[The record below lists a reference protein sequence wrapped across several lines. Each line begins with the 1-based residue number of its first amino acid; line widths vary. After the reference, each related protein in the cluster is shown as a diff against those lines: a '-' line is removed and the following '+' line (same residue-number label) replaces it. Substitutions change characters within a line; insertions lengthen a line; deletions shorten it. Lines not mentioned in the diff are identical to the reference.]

1 MNAPAEILEKIKKL
15 LRLAR
20 SSNPHEAALAM
31 EKALALAAEH
41 RVAVDQ
47 LDPDHQADRVTH
59 RDHEDLLSK
68 LPHEHQFAARILQ
81 RFFRVR
87 CIIRGKWHSPATR
100 WRPVKRQ
107 YLTVVGT
114 TSDAEIALYVL
125 GFLVHHFRFCW
136 RKHRG
141 RCRNRPSFMH
151 GMFLGLYSKLSEA
164 EPKAPEATVTN
175 RALVVSFDAYVAQHI
190 GKTED
195 VKMADPTAAAAV
207 NAGWVQGR
215 KTEILG
221 GLKPSS
227 STLSLT

>member
-1 MNAPAEILEKIKKL
+1 
-15 LRLAR
+15 
-20 SSNPHEAALAM
+20 M

-59 RDHEDLLSK
+59 RDHEDLLAK

-87 CIIRGKWHSPATR
+87 CIIRNR
-100 WRPVKRQ
+100 WYYPPGTSISRGVHRH

-114 TSDAEIALYVL
+114 SSDAEIALYVL

-136 RKHRG
+136 RKFRG
-141 RCRNRPSFMH
+141 RCRNRHAFMH
-151 GMFLGLYSKLSEA
+151 GMFLGLWSKLSEA
-164 EPKAPEATVTN
+164 EPKAAVTEESST
-175 RALVVSFDAYVAQHI
+175 ALTTSFNAYIAEHI
-190 GKTED
+190 GETKP
-195 VKMADPTAAAAV
+195 AGGISNPSATAAM

-221 GLKPSS
+221 GLKPGSA
-227 STLSLT
+227 TLALE